1 MSHTVVAI
9 GDWHG
14 NTSYALKSL
23 QHVIDNY
30 PQSYLVHVGDF
41 GFWDTNIFS
50 SKKNPKPQG
59 FVYEINKML
68 EENDAYLHVVMGN
81 HENYWAMDH
90 VFGYHAFFNTDN
102 HSYRKPGSSPE
113 TYIDNE
119 ACSSLYIPG
128 DTFSKDDLYKKEY
141 IDDKGFLISDI
152 YPRIKVI
159 PRGFIWSWDK
169 FVYASLGG
177 AGSVDMDY
185 RTTGK
190 SWWPE
195 EAISQEQVDRFL
207 HLVESSPYDH
217 VDIMFCHDIPLT
229 IVDEIDKKFPEL
241 NIRKEVLDYTRKVES
256 HLDNVVSKIKPTL
269 LVSGHM
275 HMRYSTYL
283 HGHTYVEIVNRDNS
297 PIEENCL
304 VIKNNHC

>member
-1 MSHTVVAI
+1 
-9 GDWHG
+9 
-14 NTSYALKSL
+14 
-23 QHVIDNY
+23 
-30 PQSYLVHVGDF
+30 
-41 GFWDTNIFS
+41 
-50 SKKNPKPQG
+50 
-59 FVYEINKML
+59 
-68 EENDAYLHVVMGN
+68 
-81 HENYWAMDH
+81 
-90 VFGYHAFFNTDN
+90 
-102 HSYRKPGSSPE
+102 
-113 TYIDNE
+113 
-119 ACSSLYIPG
+119 
-128 DTFSKDDLYKKEY
+128 
-141 IDDKGFLISDI
+141 
-152 YPRIKVI
+152 
-159 PRGFIWSWDK
+159 
-169 FVYASLGG
+169 
-177 AGSVDMDY
+177 MDY

-283 HGHTYVEIVNRDNS
+283 HGHTYVEIVNSDNS